1 MIRYDA
7 LPKSVAARDRYDP
20 AKRAAQPIR
29 AQGLTGYRHD
39 SQAHEAA
46 REKVDAE
53 RRREIA
59 SAGGRARAAMYG
71 HTGEASDNYR
81 GQPLPKGLKLPAA
94 ARIAAAIA
102 RSEKRTPA
110 QVKAAAAA
118 RAAASR
124 PARRAAQR
132 AREAAARRKP

>member
-29 AQGLTGYRHD
+29 AQGLTGYRQD
-39 SQAHEAA
+39 SQAHAAA
-46 REKVDAE
+46 RAKVSAE

-59 SAGGRARAAMYG
+59 AAGGRARAAMYG
-71 HTGEASDNYR
+71 HTAEASAT
-81 GQPLPKGLKLPAA
+81 PAA
-94 ARIAAAIA
+94 PPRIPPAIAAHNARRIAA
-102 RSEKRTPA
+102 SETRTHE
-110 QVKAAAAA
+110 QIKADAA
-118 RAAASR
+118 RRAALSR

-132 AREAAARRKP
+132 AREAAARRLTP